1 MRYNSLALPAETAL
15 LRQLAHLVVEDV
27 LVQGLVLRL
36 LSESDFVGGILLRIQ
51 HTLAGGFHSG
61 GELVAM
67 CLLCT
72 AYGRAALA
80 VADGVLGITAV
91 GKAHGRVLANLA
103 ADVLDRVL
111 ISNFSH
117 SGF

>member
-1 MRYNSLALPAETAL
+1 MLKLWGIILAVLALALPAKA
-15 LRQLAHLVVEDV
+15 AV
-27 LVQGLVLRL
+27 L

-91 GKAHGRVLANLA
+91 GKAHGRFLANLA
-103 ADVLDRVL
+103 ADVLDRIL